1 MTDSISI
8 RHYTKMVPLTPKIM
22 RLARFPDWQKFY
34 INLSPYYR
42 KWTKFSSGISLTS
55 QTWFC
60 SAFGL
65 QAIFAA
71 ENTEYCKEKIIGKN
85 MSISQLFP

>member
-1 MTDSISI
+1 MLWILYLLKPI
-8 RHYTKMVPLTPKIM
+8 G
-22 RLARFPDWQKFY
+22 
-34 INLSPYYR
+34 PYSW
-42 KWTKFSSGISLTS
+42 KWTKFSAGISLTS

-71 ENTEYCKEKIIGKN
+71 ENTKYCKKYRQKHVYFTIISLDITNWK
-85 MSISQLFP
+85 